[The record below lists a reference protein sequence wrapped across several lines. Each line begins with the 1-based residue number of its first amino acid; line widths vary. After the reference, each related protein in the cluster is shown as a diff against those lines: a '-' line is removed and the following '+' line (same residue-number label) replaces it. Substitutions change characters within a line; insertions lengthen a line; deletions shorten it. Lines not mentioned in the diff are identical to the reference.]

1 MAGILERFKTIMASN
16 INAMLDKMED
26 PEKMIDQYLRDME
39 KDLGSVKAETVAV
52 MAQESAAKRKVAE
65 CENEIKK
72 MEDYAKKALQAGN
85 EADARMFLEKKGS
98 IKIKLES
105 LEKEKMVAVE
115 NSLKMREM
123 HDKLTSDIQKLNA
136 RKNEIKAKIKMAK
149 SAQKISAM
157 TSSAGISG
165 KMSSFNSIEEKAD
178 RMLDEANATIEL
190 NSPKKDE
197 VDDLMKKYDSE
208 ELESS
213 SAVDDEME
221 RLKKEM
227 GL

>member
-1 MAGILERFKTIMASN
+1 MASILGRFKTIMASN
-16 INAMLDKMED
+16 INALLDKMED
-26 PEKMIDQYLRDME
+26 PEKMIDQNLRDME

-105 LEKEKMVAVE
+105 LEKEKKVAVE

-136 RKNEIKAKIKMAK
+136 RKNEIKTKIKMAK

>member
-1 MAGILERFKTIMASN
+1 MAGILERFKTIMSSN
-16 INAMLDKMED
+16 INALLDKMED

-52 MAQESAAKRKVAE
+52 MAQESAVKRKVAE
-65 CENEIKK
+65 CEDEIKK
-72 MEDYAKKALQAGN
+72 MENYAKKALQAGN
-85 EADARMFLEKKGS
+85 EADARMFLEKKES
-98 IKIKLES
+98 IKIKLDS
-105 LEKEKMVAVE
+105 LEKEKIIAVE

-136 RKNEIKAKIKMAK
+136 KRNEIKAKIKMAK
-149 SAQKISAM
+149 SAEKINSM
-157 TSSAGISG
+157 TSSTGISG
-165 KMSSFNSIEEKAD
+165 KMDSFNSIEEKVD
-178 RMLDEANATIEL
+178 RMLDEANASIEL

-197 VDDLMKKYDSE
+197 VDDLMKKYDSGE
-208 ELESS
+208 SESS
-213 SAVDDEME
+213 SAVDEELE

>member
-1 MAGILERFKTIMASN
+1 MAGILERFKTIMSSN
-16 INAMLDKMED
+16 INALLDKMED

-65 CENEIKK
+65 CEDEIKK
-72 MEDYAKKALQAGN
+72 MESYAKKALQAVN
-85 EADARMFLEKKGS
+85 EADARMFLEKKES
-98 IKIKLES
+98 IKIKLDS
-105 LEKEKMVAVE
+105 LEKEKMIAVE

-136 RKNEIKAKIKMAK
+136 KRNEIKAKIKMAK
-149 SAQKISAM
+149 SAEKINSM
-157 TSSAGISG
+157 TSSTGISG
-165 KMSSFNSIEEKAD
+165 KMDSFNSIEEKVD
-178 RMLDEANATIEL
+178 RMLDEANASIEL

-197 VDDLMKKYDSE
+197 VDDLMKKYDSGE
-208 ELESS
+208 SESS
-213 SAVDDEME
+213 SAVDEELE

>member
-1 MAGILERFKTIMASN
+1 MAGILERFKTIMSSN
-16 INAMLDKMED
+16 INALLDKMED

-65 CENEIKK
+65 CEDEIKK
-72 MEDYAKKALQAGN
+72 MENYAKKALQAAN
-85 EADARMFLEKKGS
+85 EADARMFLEKKES
-98 IKIKLES
+98 IKIKLDS
-105 LEKEKMVAVE
+105 LEKEKMIAVE

-136 RKNEIKAKIKMAK
+136 KRNEIKAKIKMAK
-149 SAQKISAM
+149 SAEKINSM
-157 TSSAGISG
+157 TSSTGISG
-165 KMSSFNSIEEKAD
+165 KMDSFNSIEEKVD
-178 RMLDEANATIEL
+178 RMLDEANASIEL

-197 VDDLMKKYDSE
+197 VDDLMKKYDSGE
-208 ELESS
+208 SESS
-213 SAVDDEME
+213 SAVDEELE

>member
-1 MAGILERFKTIMASN
+1 MAGILERFKTIMSSN
-16 INAMLDKMED
+16 INALLDKMEN

-65 CENEIKK
+65 CEDEIKK
-72 MEDYAKKALQAGN
+72 MESYAKKALQAGN
-85 EADARMFLEKKGS
+85 EADARMFLEKKES
-98 IKIKLES
+98 IRIKLES
-105 LEKEKMVAVE
+105 LEKEKMIAVE

-136 RKNEIKAKIKMAK
+136 KRNEIKAKIKMAK
-149 SAQKISAM
+149 SAEKINSM
-157 TSSAGISG
+157 TSSTGISG
-165 KMSSFNSIEEKAD
+165 KMDSFNSIEEKVD
-178 RMLDEANATIEL
+178 RMLDEANASIEL

-197 VDDLMKKYDSE
+197 VDDLMKKYDSGE
-208 ELESS
+208 SESS
-213 SAVDDEME
+213 SAVDEELE

>member
-1 MAGILERFKTIMASN
+1 MAGILERFKTIMSSN
-16 INAMLDKMED
+16 INALLDKMED

-65 CENEIKK
+65 CEDEIKK
-72 MEDYAKKALQAGN
+72 MENYAKKALQAGN
-85 EADARMFLEKKGS
+85 EADARMFLEKKES
-98 IKIKLES
+98 IKIKLDS
-105 LEKEKMVAVE
+105 LEKEKMIAVE

-136 RKNEIKAKIKMAK
+136 KRNEIKAKIKMAK
-149 SAQKISAM
+149 SAQKINSM
-157 TSSAGISG
+157 TSSTGISG
-165 KMSSFNSIEEKAD
+165 KMDSFNSIEEKVD
-178 RMLDEANATIEL
+178 RMLDEANASIEL

-197 VDDLMKKYDSE
+197 VDDLMKKYDSGE
-208 ELESS
+208 SESS
-213 SAVDDEME
+213 SAVDEELE

>member
-1 MAGILERFKTIMASN
+1 MAGILERFKTIMSSN
-16 INAMLDKMED
+16 INALLDKMED

-65 CENEIKK
+65 CEDEIKK
-72 MEDYAKKALQAGN
+72 MENYAKKALQAGN
-85 EADARMFLEKKGS
+85 EADARMFLEKKES
-98 IKIKLES
+98 IKIKLDS
-105 LEKEKMVAVE
+105 LEKEKMIAVE

-136 RKNEIKAKIKMAK
+136 KRNEIKAKIKMAK
-149 SAQKISAM
+149 SAEKISSM
-157 TSSAGISG
+157 TSSTGISG
-165 KMSSFNSIEEKAD
+165 KMDSFNSIEEKVD
-178 RMLDEANATIEL
+178 RMLDEANASIEL

-197 VDDLMKKYDSE
+197 VDDLMKKYDSGE
-208 ELESS
+208 SESS
-213 SAVDDEME
+213 SAVDEELE

>member
-1 MAGILERFKTIMASN
+1 MAGILERFKTIMSSN
-16 INAMLDKMED
+16 INALLDKMED

-65 CENEIKK
+65 CEDEIKK
-72 MEDYAKKALQAGN
+72 MENYAKKALQAGN
-85 EADARMFLEKKGS
+85 EADARMFLEKKES
-98 IKIKLES
+98 IKIKLDS
-105 LEKEKMVAVE
+105 LEKEKMIAVE

-136 RKNEIKAKIKMAK
+136 KRNEIKAKIKMAK
-149 SAQKISAM
+149 SAEKINSM
-157 TSSAGISG
+157 TSSTGISG
-165 KMSSFNSIEEKAD
+165 KMDSFNSIEEKVD
-178 RMLDEANATIEL
+178 RMLDEANASIEL

-208 ELESS
+208 ESESS
-213 SAVDDEME
+213 SAVDEELE

>member
-1 MAGILERFKTIMASN
+1 MAGILERFKTIMSSN
-16 INAMLDKMED
+16 INALLDKMED

-52 MAQESAAKRKVAE
+52 MAQESAVKRKVTE
-65 CENEIKK
+65 CEDEIKK
-72 MEDYAKKALQAGN
+72 METYAKKALQAGN
-85 EADARMFLEKKGS
+85 EADARMFLEKKES
-98 IKIKLES
+98 IRIKLES
-105 LEKEKMVAVE
+105 LEKEKLIAVE

-136 RKNEIKAKIKMAK
+136 KRNEIKAKIKMAK
-149 SAQKISAM
+149 SAQKINSM
-157 TSSAGISG
+157 TSSTGISG
-165 KMSSFNSIEEKAD
+165 KMDSFNSIEEKVD
-178 RMLDEANATIEL
+178 RMLDEANASIEL

-197 VDDLMKKYDSE
+197 VDDLMKKYDSVE
-208 ELESS
+208 PESS
-213 SAVDDEME
+213 SAVDEELE

>member
-1 MAGILERFKTIMASN
+1 MASILGRFKAIMASN
-16 INAMLDKMED
+16 INALLDKMED

-39 KDLGSVKAETVAV
+39 RDLGSVKAETVAI
-52 MAQESAAKRKVAE
+52 MAQESAAKRKVTE
-65 CENEIKK
+65 CEDEINK
-72 MEDYAKKALQAGN
+72 MENYAKKALQAGN
-85 EADARMFLEKKGS
+85 EADARMFLEKKES

-105 LEKEKMVAVE
+105 LEKEKMIAVE

-136 RKNEIKAKIKMAK
+136 KRNEIKAKIKMAK
-149 SAQKISAM
+149 SAQKINTM
-157 TSSAGISG
+157 TSSTGISG
-165 KMSSFNSIEEKAD
+165 KMDSFNSIEEKVD
-178 RMLDEANATIEL
+178 RMLDEANASMEL

-197 VDDLMKKYDSE
+197 VDDLMKKYDSGE
-208 ELESS
+208 SESS
-213 SAVDDEME
+213 SAVDAEIE

>member
-16 INAMLDKMED
+16 INAVLDKMED

-52 MAQESAAKRKVAE
+52 MAQESAAKRKVLE
-65 CENEIKK
+65 CEDEIKK
-72 MEDYAKKALQAGN
+72 MESYAKKALQAGN
-85 EADARMFLEKKGS
+85 EADARMFLEKKES
-98 IKIKLES
+98 IRIKLES
-105 LEKEKMVAVE
+105 LEKEKMIAVE

-136 RKNEIKAKIKMAK
+136 KRNEIKAKIKMAK
-149 SAQKISAM
+149 SAQKINSM
-157 TSSAGISG
+157 TSSTGISG
-165 KMSSFNSIEEKAD
+165 KMDSFNSIEEKVD
-178 RMLDEANATIEL
+178 RMLDEANASIEL

-197 VDDLMKKYDSE
+197 VDDLMKKYDSVE
-208 ELESS
+208 PESS
-213 SAVDDEME
+213 SAVDEELE